1 MQAGPY
7 DRLNQ
12 AAIESRQNRNARGV
26 PLMKSLDQLIDVEDP
41 GLALINEW
49 VSSAK
54 NPCQLLPPSANR
66 AEVLLKAQVSTRST
80 MGAIAYETGGVLIDH
95 GWLRFL
101 GSGHPKFTRTLSGWN
116 DGKADGC
123 YFVADDAVGGFFALN
138 GGAFGTDLGKI
149 YYWPADSLEWE
160 PTKLGYSD
168 FFEWVLMGD
177 LTEFYA
183 SVRWSSWREEIA
195 SLTGDRC
202 VSFYPFLWA
211 KEGSAE
217 TSRRSTIPIDEAFA
231 LKRDLLRQMDGK
243 AGGN

>member
-1 MQAGPY
+1 
-7 DRLNQ
+7 
-12 AAIESRQNRNARGV
+12 
-26 PLMKSLDQLIDVEDP
+26 MKSLDQLIDVEDP
-41 GLALINEW
+41 ALALIDEW

-54 NPCQLLPPSANR
+54 NHCQLLPPSANR

-95 GWLRFL
+95 GWLRLL
-101 GSGHPKFTRTLSGWN
+101 GSGHPRLTRTLSGWN
-116 DGKADGC
+116 DGKMDGC

-160 PTKLGYSD
+160 PTQLGYSE

-195 SLTGDRC
+195 SLTADRC
-202 VSFYPFLWA
+202 VAFYPFLWA
-211 KEGSAE
+211 AEGSAE
-217 TSRRSTIPIDEAFA
+217 TSRRSTVPVEEAFA
-231 LKRDLLRQMDGK
+231 LKADLLRQIDGK